1 MLSEPFAARRSELQV
16 FVITAHTLRAPP
28 SSVGFLARDFLL
40 LSPMKISMKQWQ
52 QHHQQKQQQKP
63 EQKRNGW
70 PDAKIER
77 TGARRDLSS
86 RFVDNDFIADKRYGG
101 EKA

>member
-1 MLSEPFAARRSELQV
+1 MFARRRPQSSGSAQFCGILSERL
-16 FVITAHTLRAPP
+16 LAPV
-28 SSVGFLARDFLL
+28 SD
-40 LSPMKISMKQWQ
+40 KKKSMKQQ
-52 QHHQQKQQQKP
+52 NQQQKP

-77 TGARRDLSS
+77 TDGMRVLSS
-86 RFVDNDFIADKRYGG
+86 MFVANDWISDKRYGG

>member
-1 MLSEPFAARRSELQV
+1 
-16 FVITAHTLRAPP
+16 
-28 SSVGFLARDFLL
+28 
-40 LSPMKISMKQWQ
+40 MKQWQ

-77 TGARRDLSS
+77 TGVRRDLSS
-86 RFVDNDFIADKRYGG
+86 RFVDNHFIADKRYGG
-101 EKA
+101 GKA